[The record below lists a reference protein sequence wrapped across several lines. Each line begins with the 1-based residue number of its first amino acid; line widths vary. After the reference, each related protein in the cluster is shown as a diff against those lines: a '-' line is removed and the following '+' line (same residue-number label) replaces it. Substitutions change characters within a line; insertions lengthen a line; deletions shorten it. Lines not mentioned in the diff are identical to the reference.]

1 MEILSWVPVMVMMRL
16 RCVSK
21 SWNSL
26 IFNPTF
32 IKLHLERSSRNTDIL
47 LTFRAFHDKE
57 TGDICLVYWRALH
70 PPFTMLFGTDSIN
83 SRIYESWMSAMAC
96 GDVTM
101 LDNCGGVEVVLYN
114 TRDNKILNRLVIE
127 ELLGSRYYSYDYCQ
141 SLVLPFGN

>member
-1 MEILSWVPVMVMMRL
+1 MYIS
-16 RCVSK
+16 
-21 SWNSL
+21 
-26 IFNPTF
+26 
-32 IKLHLERSSRNTDIL
+32 
-47 LTFRAFHDKE
+47 
-57 TGDICLVYWRALH
+57 
-70 PPFTMLFGTDSIN
+70 
-83 SRIYESWMSAMAC
+83 ES